1 MAEPAPSN
9 PLDDT
14 QEIPA
19 VRVPPP
25 RRPALRSRKFWCVVV
40 LTLIPAVNWLTIQ
53 MPLDHALATMFPWA
67 AWGGGEWAL
76 DLMKLARELRRVPS
90 E

>member
-1 MAEPAPSN
+1 MSDPLPSN

-19 VRVPPP
+19 VSVPPQ
-25 RRPALRSRKFWCVVV
+25 RRPAIRSRKFWCVVV
-40 LTLIPAVNWLTIQ
+40 MTLIPFLNWITVQ
-53 MPLDHALATMFPWA
+53 MPVDHVLATMFPWA

-76 DLMKLARELRRVPS
+76 DLLKLARELRRVPS